1 LGGLLAPEAFDRRAR
16 ALHALITSAVLAE
29 RPTHTTISSADAFK
43 TALDGPDGL
52 IARLRARQDAVRAA
66 LAQPPQR

>member
-1 LGGLLAPEAFDRRAR
+1 
-16 ALHALITSAVLAE
+16 VLAE